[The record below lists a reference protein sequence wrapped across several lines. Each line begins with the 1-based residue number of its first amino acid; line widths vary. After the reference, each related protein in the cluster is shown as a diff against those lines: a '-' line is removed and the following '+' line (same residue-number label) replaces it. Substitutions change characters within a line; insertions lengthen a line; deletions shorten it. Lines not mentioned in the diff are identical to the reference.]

1 MSTGV
6 TPVPERRGPLTVHPV
21 PGLRQ
26 FGVDAFVTD
35 RGGGVSTGAFESL
48 NLATHVG
55 DRAKDVEENRRRVA
69 GAIGVNVER
78 LVIVRQVHGN
88 VAVDASHATP
98 DTEADALHCT
108 SGELALAVLVADC
121 VPIVL
126 VDAASPRF
134 CVVHAGWRGLAA
146 GVVTSALSTFENVR
160 TIHVFVGPSI
170 SSEGYQVGPEVAQH
184 FADVPDARYPDD
196 GDRSRLDLR
205 AVALHQ
211 LRAGGVDGDHVE
223 VSRQSTDGGGLFFS
237 DRAVRPCGRFA
248 LVARRP
254 VAWGDMD
261 EGSA

>member
-1 MSTGV
+1 M
-6 TPVPERRGPLTVHPV
+6 PERRGPLTVHPV

-35 RGGGVSTGAFESL
+35 RGGGVSTGPYESL
-48 NLATHVG
+48 NLAAHVS

-69 GAIGVNVER
+69 GTIGVDVER

-88 VAVDASHATP
+88 HVVDASRATP

-108 SGELALAVLVADC
+108 SGDLALAILVADC

-126 VDAASPRF
+126 VDAASPRL
-134 CVVHAGWRGLAA
+134 CVVHAGWRGLGS
-146 GVVTSALSTFENVR
+146 GVVASALATFDDASTV
-160 TIHVFVGPSI
+160 HAFVGPSI
-170 SSEGYQVGPEVAQH
+170 SSEGYQVGPEVAQR
-184 FADVPDARYPDD
+184 FVDVPDALGPDD

-205 AVALHQ
+205 AVARHQ
-211 LRAGGVDGDHVE
+211 LRAGGVDGDRVE

-248 LVARRP
+248 LVARRT